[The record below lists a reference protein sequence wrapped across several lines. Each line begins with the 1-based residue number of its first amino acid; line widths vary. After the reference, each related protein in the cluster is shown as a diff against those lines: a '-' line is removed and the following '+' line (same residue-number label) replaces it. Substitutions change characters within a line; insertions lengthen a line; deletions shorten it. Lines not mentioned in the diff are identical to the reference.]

1 MTVRRSRARAGFVR
15 TFLPFLTCLML
26 VLTGFSSMAHASETV
41 NGSFAGIEFTAHS
54 AGDSDE
60 VPSDAD
66 KNVPHHHNNCHGHCV
81 GEPARTTMEYTPVL
95 TVPKPTISASA
106 SLDGRTGMVH
116 LRPPQA

>member
-1 MTVRRSRARAGFVR
+1 MR
-15 TFLPFLTCLML
+15 TFLPFLTFLML
-26 VLTGFSSMAHASETV
+26 VLTGFSSMAHASETM
-41 NGSFAGIEFTAHS
+41 NGNIAGIEFTVHS

-81 GEPARTTMEYTPVL
+81 GEPTRTALDEAQVL
-95 TVPKPTISASA
+95 MSPKPMATPAGLLA
-106 SLDGRTGMVH
+106 GRDDLVH

>member
-26 VLTGFSSMAHASETV
+26 VFTGFSSMAHASETV

-81 GEPARTTMEYTPVL
+81 GEPARTAFSEAQVL
-95 TVPKPTISASA
+95 MSPKPMAKPA
-106 SLDGRTGMVH
+106 GLLDGRDNMVH